1 MNHYSQMIKMYLHIT
16 KSTQKRLK
24 RIKKDKTYDEVIS
37 LLLYYNS
44 IHQDN
49 IEKIVRD
56 YIISEK
62 KNIG

>member
-1 MNHYSQMIKMYLHIT
+1 MIKMYLHIT

-24 RIKKDKTYDEVIS
+24 RIKKDKTYDEVIR

-44 IHQDN
+44 IHQEN
-49 IEKIVRD
+49 IEKIVKD
-56 YIISEK
+56 YIINEK